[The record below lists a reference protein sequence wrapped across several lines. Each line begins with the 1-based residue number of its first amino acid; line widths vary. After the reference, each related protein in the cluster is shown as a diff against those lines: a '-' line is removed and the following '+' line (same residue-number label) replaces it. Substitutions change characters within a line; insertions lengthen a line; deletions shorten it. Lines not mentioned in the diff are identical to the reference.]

1 DVVVRIDASGVCH
14 TDAAVLHGHL
24 PWDAPS
30 ILGHEV
36 AGTVVEIGS
45 GVDRVHVGD
54 RVISS
59 GLPACGNCFSC
70 VRGQSHLCEFT
81 FQISATPRARRGDG
95 TSVPAFASLGGFAD
109 VMTVP
114 EFSIVPVRTELPA
127 EQLALIG
134 CAITTGIGSVFNTAQ
149 MPPGA
154 SVTMVGMPPADST
167 IAFNGLELFLDA
179 KQIRVSNMG
188 SSQIRRDFPR
198 YVALAET
205 SRLDIASM
213 ISRRI
218 VLDDVND
225 AFRSMDAG
233 EVIRTVIT

>member
-1 DVVVRIDASGVCH
+1 MRAGVFVGVDQPLSLEDLTPWPPGPSDVVVRIDASGVCH

-59 GLPACGNCFSC
+59 GLPACGNCFAC

-95 TSVPAFASLGGFAD
+95 TSVPAFASLGGLAH
-109 VMTVP
+109 VTNP
-114 EFSIVPVRTELPA
+114 PQGSIVAT
-127 EQLALIG
+127 
-134 CAITTGIGSVFNTAQ
+134 CTA
-149 MPPGA
+149 PTAAP
-154 SVTMVGMPPADST
+154 
-167 IAFNGLELFLDA
+167 
-179 KQIRVSNMG
+179 
-188 SSQIRRDFPR
+188 
-198 YVALAET
+198 
-205 SRLDIASM
+205 
-213 ISRRI
+213 
-218 VLDDVND
+218 
-225 AFRSMDAG
+225 
-233 EVIRTVIT
+233 